1 MSISCGCKGSYD
13 SSKHA
18 TLFLV
23 ILLFSTRACCDDHP
37 HASKRISCLESERSA
52 LLAIKSDLYNSD
64 HWLSSWSGYDC
75 CNWSGVACDN
85 TTSHVIRLD
94 VHYPLDPYVSYPEK
108 SKVNPSLFE
117 LKHLKYLD
125 LSFNNFDSTH
135 MPSMISSLVH
145 LEHLN
150 LSNANFNGLIPQQ
163 LGNLSNLRY
172 LNLSCCDYWYSPL
185 WSNDLSWLFHL
196 TSLEYLDMSCVNLST
211 TTNWLHQINY
221 NSLEQ
226 LALSNCGLQD
236 ATGGAGTDNLSSN
249 QIEGNISV
257 NATGKLKHLKLD
269 GNSLTKVPLNMGSL
283 FHLEYL
289 DLSLNHITDMILLSM
304 VNLSCLEHLDLQG
317 NHITGEILLSL
328 GNFIHLKYLDLSHNR
343 ITGEI
348 PLSMG
353 NLTSLI
359 HLDVSSN
366 EFYGCIPDV
375 LGNLINL
382 EELVLSDNNISCQIP
397 GNMGKLHNLR
407 YFNASMN
414 YLMGQIPMSLG
425 DLCNL
430 EDLDLSKNNI
440 GGELTNLLDGLSK
453 CPQGSKLQSFV
464 VSHNNFTGS
473 ISTGLGQLTQL
484 QDLYVSSNSLQG
496 NMTDAHFSQLTNL
509 WGLDISYNSLN
520 LILLDDWLPPFHAY
534 KIDMSYCHLGTRF
547 PSWIRTQTTL
557 QELSLSGVG
566 LYGNIPSWFSDFIFN
581 NSQLHLDIS
590 SNFLNGQLPSS
601 LSTYMDLSNNS
612 FEGTIPSNYRNP
624 EAVQILLLSNN
635 QINGCLPA
643 FFCNFNILMVLHLSN
658 NYLSGEVPNCN
669 GSYPISLNFLHL
681 NNNNLSGPFPS
692 ALRNSDEL
700 VSLDLGGN
708 KFFGEIPNWVG
719 RSFPL
724 LKFLRLSSNSFDHAI
739 PASIGNL
746 TSLQVLDLSFNNL
759 IGSIPSSISNFSSMV
774 VKQNYTDLL
783 YARSDHQAI
792 CESYANQLYRCE
804 AVVNSFKDN
813 IIITAKGLTNEYTN
827 ALSAVASIDLSNNN
841 ISGEIPKE
849 ITKLHGLDFLNLSNN
864 HLIGRIPENL
874 GAMKELESLDLSMN
888 YLMGEIPVELSA
900 LSFLGSLNLSH
911 NNLSGRI
918 PTGGQLSTFNDSIY
932 VGNEGLCGVPLPECP
947 GDEANHSPYQAEDD
961 DKLERVLDYAIIVIG
976 FIVGFWTYL
985 GVIFIKKTAR
995 ITLFRMVD
1003 DMYDWMYVHLSLTFT
1018 KLKLKWQEKS
1028 LST

>member
-108 SKVNPSLFE
+108 N
-117 LKHLKYLD
+117 
-125 LSFNNFDSTH
+125 
-135 MPSMISSLVH
+135 
-145 LEHLN
+145 
-150 LSNANFNGLIPQQ
+150 
-163 LGNLSNLRY
+163 
-172 LNLSCCDYWYSPL
+172 
-185 WSNDLSWLFHL
+185 
-196 TSLEYLDMSCVNLST
+196 
-211 TTNWLHQINY
+211 
-221 NSLEQ
+221 
-226 LALSNCGLQD
+226 
-236 ATGGAGTDNLSSN
+236 
-249 QIEGNISV
+249 
-257 NATGKLKHLKLD
+257 
-269 GNSLTKVPLNMGSL
+269 
-283 FHLEYL
+283 
-289 DLSLNHITDMILLSM
+289 
-304 VNLSCLEHLDLQG
+304 LQG

-397 GNMGKLHNLR
+397 GNIGKLHNLR

-430 EDLDLSKNNI
+430 EDLDLSENNI

-612 FEGTIPSNYRNP
+612 FEGTIPLNYRNP

-669 GSYPISLNFLHL
+669 GSYPISLNFLHM